1 MKKPYIITKLNPIA
15 ELEYLDTKS
24 RIDNPLGF
32 LETIKI
38 NDKWASD
45 APAFDLSPR
54 LEFILIDDTLI
65 ERIIK
70 ALTDYGFN
78 IVVNE
83 VTEELLLGKIDLAE
97 ASCDVKEEI
106 NNFYLNYFDNDDILD
121 KICSLGMESLTE
133 LDKSILNKKP

>member
-15 ELEYLDTKS
+15 ELEYLDAKS

-32 LETIKI
+32 LEIIKI

-45 APAFDLSPR
+45 APAFDLSPT

-83 VTEELLLGKIDLAE
+83 VTEELLLGKIDLTE
-97 ASCDVKEEI
+97 ASFDVKEEI
-106 NNFYLNYFDNDDILD
+106 NNFYLNFFDNDDILD

>member
-15 ELEYLDTKS
+15 ELENLEAKS

-32 LETIKI
+32 LEIIKI

-45 APAFDLSPR
+45 APAFDFSPT

-83 VTEELLLGKIDLAE
+83 VTEELLHGKIDLTE
-97 ASCDVKEEI
+97 ASCEVKEEI
-106 NNFYLNYFDNDDILD
+106 NNFYIDFFDNDDILD